1 MLKINY
7 TSTICTDVLRDL
19 ENCMK
24 TDDIDTWLEKQVRTI
39 DFNCYNFPNDEDC
52 CYEHYFECEDVYL
65 AASQIFYVLKKCISK
80 NNHIDVGISIV
91 NKTLDEICILYKL

>member
-24 TDDIDTWLEKQVRTI
+24 TDDIDSWLEKQVQTI
-39 DFNCYNFPNDEDC
+39 DFNCYNFPHDEEAYPVGNSSS
-52 CYEHYFECEDVYL
+52 CYVYTVKL
-65 AASQIFYVLKKCISK
+65 ACNSSLQQLLQRIMRNIIIG
-80 NNHIDVGISIV
+80 NHVFSSV
-91 NKTLDEICILYKL
+91 F